1 MAYGRIKVS
10 NIEVAAGDDLDLTA
24 VETKLDG
31 IESGATA
38 DQTGAEIKT
47 AYEAE
52 ADTNAYDD
60 AAVTKLAGIEESA
73 TADQTG
79 AEIKAAYEGEA
90 DTNAYDDAA
99 VTKLAGIEES
109 ATADQTGAEIKA
121 AYEGEA
127 NTNAYDDAAVTKLAG
142 IAAGAEVN
150 TVDSVAG
157 KTGAVSLA
165 KADVGLSNVDN
176 TSDADKPVSSATQTA
191 LNAKADDSAM
201 TTALAAKA
209 DLVGGKLSTSQI
221 PDLAV
226 TEFLGVAAS
235 QSAML
240 ALSGQKGDWC
250 NRSDTGQMFIII
262 GDDPTDAND
271 WAAVSYPAS
280 PVVSVAGKTGA
291 VTLSQDDIGSGA
303 VSATTVLGNSEIKT
317 TRFGTSSALGAASD
331 AAFRVGTSADTKAK
345 IGYDGSA
352 TLKSTVDVTSATYT
366 YIGRRSSDNTATF
379 AATDAGYVNIGPV
392 SGNNSNIIL
401 DGSNGNATFAG
412 NVGVGTTAP
421 GTKLQVNGDVK
432 VVNTGTTY
440 LQPNTISTFQ
450 TYESSGPVKI
460 ELLNNGSINA
470 AGDLFKLYPNGS
482 IDLYRQTTTGTNGL
496 LTFHSDLGGTRTQKA
511 IINADGSAEFADMKM
526 SPGNVFQN
534 LKWQP
539 NSSSPDVGFSF
550 YSGAG
555 NWCGQ
560 FYAEANTPSYGFL
573 NSNWGSWDLRK
584 IPNGSLTIR
593 YGSSTA
599 TVWHSLNDGS
609 GSGLDADN
617 LDGYTWTSSGKDLR
631 GSNIYADNWFRNY
644 LAGYGLY
651 NEATGAHIVS
661 DQSGAWTLRDADSSM
676 RLHFKTNGS
685 TERGSIYANS
695 SNDFGFLNNSGNWSL
710 RCDSSRNVQCY
721 GDLTAVAFRIDQLST
736 LP

>member
-221 PDLAV
+221 PELAV

-250 NRSDTGQMFIII
+250 NRSDTGQMFIIV
-262 GDDPTDAND
+262 GDDPTVIGD

-291 VTLSQDDIGSGA
+291 VSLDYGDINNTPTIPTNNNQLSNGA
-303 VSATTVLGNSEIKT
+303 SYATTSQLFSGSYNDLSNKPTIPT
-317 TRFGTSSALGAASD
+317 NNNQLTNGAGY
-331 AAFRVGTSADTKAK
+331 VTSAD
-345 IGYDGSA
+345 GG
-352 TLKSTVDVTSATYT
+352 
-366 YIGRRSSDNTATF
+366 N
-379 AATDAGYVNIGPV
+379 AGT
-392 SGNNSNIIL
+392 L
-401 DGSNGNATFAG
+401 DGIDSSQFLRSDTSDTF
-412 NVGVGTTAP
+412 
-421 GTKLQVNGDVK
+421 
-432 VVNTGTTY
+432 TGTLSIT
-440 LQPNTISTFQ
+440 
-450 TYESSGPVKI
+450 
-460 ELLNNGSINA
+460 GSINNSSTGGSSGAILGNLEVGYGA
-470 AGDLFKLYPNGS
+470 AYNS
-482 IDLYRQTTTGTNGL
+482 ISAQSNNALHLNYNSTGT
-496 LTFHSDLGGTRTQKA
+496 
-511 IINADGSAEFADMKM
+511 
-526 SPGNVFQN
+526 VY
-534 LKWQP
+534 
-539 NSSSPDVGFSF
+539 V
-550 YSGAG
+550 
-555 NWCGQ
+555 
-560 FYAEANTPSYGFL
+560 
-573 NSNWGSWDLRK
+573 
-584 IPNGSLTIR
+584 
-593 YGSSTA
+593 GSSN
-599 TVWHSLNDGS
+599 TVWHSGNDGAGSGLDADTVDGLHASSFLRSDTHDVTGSGVKTRFGGVINSSSAATVQVDGFMRTCSIFIHQGGTGSATESNGVELTNTSGSLLWGGSTVWHSGNDGS

-617 LDGYTWTSSGKDLR
+617 LDGYTWASSGKNVR
-631 GSNIYADNWFRNY
+631 ASEFYADNWFRNY
-644 LAGYGLY
+644 NSGEGLY
-651 NEATGAHIVS
+651 NEADGTHWYSYA
-661 DQSGAWTLRDADSSM
+661 
-676 RLHFKTNGS
+676 TNGFSLYTSQS
-685 TERGSIYANS
+685 TAAIRFITYGGTTRGYLYSTNS
-695 SNDFGFLNNSGNWSL
+695 NEVGFLNNSGNWSL
-710 RCDSSRNVQCY
+710 RCDGSRNVQCY

>member
-221 PDLAV
+221 PELAV

-250 NRSDTGQMFIII
+250 NRSDTGQMFIIV
-262 GDDPTDAND
+262 GDDPTVIGD
-271 WAAVSYPAS
+271 WAAVSSPAS

-291 VTLSQDDIGSGA
+291 VSLDYGDINNTPTIPTNNNQLSNGA
-303 VSATTVLGNSEIKT
+303 SYATTSQLFSGSYNDLSNKPTIPT
-317 TRFGTSSALGAASD
+317 NNNQLTNGAGY
-331 AAFRVGTSADTKAK
+331 VTSAD
-345 IGYDGSA
+345 GG
-352 TLKSTVDVTSATYT
+352 
-366 YIGRRSSDNTATF
+366 N
-379 AATDAGYVNIGPV
+379 AGT
-392 SGNNSNIIL
+392 L
-401 DGSNGNATFAG
+401 DGIDSSQFLRSDTSDTF
-412 NVGVGTTAP
+412 
-421 GTKLQVNGDVK
+421 
-432 VVNTGTTY
+432 TGTLSIT
-440 LQPNTISTFQ
+440 
-450 TYESSGPVKI
+450 
-460 ELLNNGSINA
+460 GSINNSSTGGSSGAILGNLEVGYGA
-470 AGDLFKLYPNGS
+470 AYNS
-482 IDLYRQTTTGTNGL
+482 ISAQSNNALHLNYNSTGT
-496 LTFHSDLGGTRTQKA
+496 
-511 IINADGSAEFADMKM
+511 
-526 SPGNVFQN
+526 VY
-534 LKWQP
+534 
-539 NSSSPDVGFSF
+539 V
-550 YSGAG
+550 
-555 NWCGQ
+555 
-560 FYAEANTPSYGFL
+560 
-573 NSNWGSWDLRK
+573 
-584 IPNGSLTIR
+584 
-593 YGSSTA
+593 GSSN
-599 TVWHSLNDGS
+599 TVWHSGNDGAGSGLDADTVDGLHASSFLRSDTHDVTGSGVKTRFGGVINSSSAATVQVDGFMRTCSIFIHQGGTGSATESNGVELTNTSGSLLWGGSTVWHSGNDGS

-617 LDGYTWTSSGKDLR
+617 LDGYTWASSGKNVR
-631 GSNIYADNWFRNY
+631 ASEFYADNWFRNY
-644 LAGYGLY
+644 NSGEGLY
-651 NEATGAHIVS
+651 NEADGTHWYSYA
-661 DQSGAWTLRDADSSM
+661 
-676 RLHFKTNGS
+676 TNGFSLYTSQS
-685 TERGSIYANS
+685 TAAIRFNTYGGATRGYVYATNS
-695 SNDFGFLNNSGNWSL
+695 NEVGFLNNSGNWSL
-710 RCDSSRNVQCY
+710 RCDGSRNVQCY